1 MARYLGIDIG
11 SLAVRAVVVR
21 TAYRRQALEALATV
35 DLSTTPDP
43 AEALRQAAGVFA
55 TRCDGVAIAIGGE
68 QIFWRRFDVPST
80 AMRQIA
86 NVVPFEIEAQLPVD
100 IDQVVFDYRT
110 LGRGEGDAMPI
121 LAAVAREDEVRAR
134 IALVQSAL
142 GVEPEI
148 VAPGPLAL
156 ASLLPAMPELAAA
169 SPAALVDLGASR
181 TDVVVLDAGQPVF
194 ARTLSTGAQG
204 LPATAG
210 LLARELRQTLGAWRS
225 LGGAPIA
232 EIFLA
237 GGGASLEGAETFL
250 TGELGVPTRALPA
263 PRLEGVPPEQAAG
276 FGRYAKAVGLALSL
290 AQRPRPLNLRQ
301 GPLAY
306 ERGYG
311 FLRERVPLLAGLGS
325 VILVSF
331 LFATWAEMRSLD
343 REHETLEGALAHVS
357 KDVLG
362 EETREAARAVELLE
376 KGPGGVDEDPLP
388 RADAFDVLARLADA
402 VPADVK
408 HDVDEIDVQRGAAQG
423 VMRVNIHGVVPKV
436 QDAEN
441 LAAKLKEHR
450 CFNDVKLVKT
460 SQQIGGEGQKY
471 HMEFELRC
479 VDEAAKK
486 PAAPAAGSAA
496 PAASAGRGP
505 K

>member
-11 SLAVRAVVVR
+11 SSAVHAVVVR

-35 DLSTTPDP
+35 ELANGLDP
-43 AEALRQAAGVFA
+43 AEALRQAAAPFA
-55 TRCDGVAIAIGGE
+55 ANCDGVAVAISGE
-68 QIFWRRFDVPST
+68 QIFWRRFDVPAT
-80 AMRQIA
+80 ALRQLA

-110 LGRGEGDAMPI
+110 LGRADAGGSIPI
-121 LAAVAREDEVRAR
+121 LAAAAREDEVRAR
-134 IALVQSAL
+134 IALVQGAIGL
-142 GVEPEI
+142 EPEA
-148 VAPGPLAL
+148 VVPGPLAL
-156 ASLLPAMPELAAA
+156 ACLTAAVPELAAA
-169 SPAALVDLGASR
+169 SPVAIVDLGLTR
-181 TDVVVLDAGQPVF
+181 TDVVVLEGGQPAF
-194 ARTLSTGAQG
+194 ARTVSAGSQG
-204 LPATAG
+204 LPGTAG
-210 LLARELRQTLGAWRS
+210 ALARELRQTLGAWRA
-225 LGGAPIA
+225 LGGAPVAAVFI
-232 EIFLA
+232 A
-237 GGGASLEGAETFL
+237 GGGSSIAGAENFL
-250 TGELGVPTRALPA
+250 TDHLGAPTRILPA
-263 PRLEGVPPEQAAG
+263 PRLEGVPPEQLAG

-290 AQRPRPLNLRQ
+290 APRPRPLNLRQ

-306 ERGYG
+306 ERGFG

-343 REHETLEGALAHVS
+343 RERETLAGALAVVS

-362 EETREAARAVELLE
+362 EETRDAARATELLD
-376 KGPGGVDEDPLP
+376 KGPGGADEDPLP
-388 RADAFDVLARLADA
+388 RADAFDVLAKLADA

-408 HDVDEIDVQRGAAQG
+408 HDVEEIDVQRGAPQAS
-423 VMRVNIHGVVPKV
+423 MRVNIHGVVPKV

-441 LAAKLKEHR
+441 LATKLKESR
-450 CFNDVKLVKT
+450 CFHDVKLVKT

-486 PAAPAAGSAA
+486 PAAAGSAA
-496 PAASAGRGP
+496 PAASAKGP
-505 K
+505 Q

>member
-11 SLAVRAVVVR
+11 SSAVRAVVVR
-21 TAYRRQALEALATV
+21 TAYRRQALEALTSVDVASTV
-35 DLSTTPDP
+35 DL
-43 AEALRQAAGVFA
+43 AEAVRQAAA
-55 TRCDGVAIAIGGE
+55 ALAPSCDGVAVAIGGE

-80 AMRQIA
+80 ALRQLA
-86 NVVPFEIEAQLPVD
+86 NVVPYEIEAQLPVD

-110 LGRGEGDAMPI
+110 LGRGDGDTIPI

-134 IALVQSAL
+134 IALVQGAIVS
-142 GVEPEI
+142 EPEL
-148 VAPGPLAL
+148 VVPGPLAL
-156 ASLLPAMPELAAA
+156 ASLTPVVPELAG
-169 SPAALVDLGASR
+169 PAPVALVDLGASR
-181 TDVVVLDAGQPVF
+181 TDVVILEHGVPAF
-194 ARTLSTGAQG
+194 ARTLSTGTQG

-225 LGGAPIA
+225 LGGAPVGA
-232 EIFLA
+232 VFLV
-237 GGGASLEGAETFL
+237 GGGASSEGAEPFL
-250 TGELGVPTRALPA
+250 TSELGVETRALPV
-263 PRLEGVPPEQAAG
+263 PRLEGVPPDQLAG

-290 AQRPRPLNLRQ
+290 SPRPRPLNLRQ

-311 FLRERVPLLAGLGS
+311 FLRERVPLLAGLGT

-343 REHETLEGALAHVS
+343 RERETLEGALGQVS

-362 EETREAARAVELLE
+362 EETHEAARAIELLE
-376 KGPGGVDEDPLP
+376 RGPGGADEDPLP
-388 RADAFDVLARLADA
+388 RVDSFDVLARLADA

-408 HDVDEIDVQRGAAQG
+408 HDVEEIDVQRSAAQSS
-423 VMRVNIHGVVPKV
+423 MRTNIHGVVPKV

-441 LAAKLKEHR
+441 LAAKLKEQR
-450 CFNDVKLVKT
+450 CFQDVKLVKT

-479 VDEAAKK
+479 VDPAAKK
-486 PAAPAAGSAA
+486 PAAAGSAA
-496 PAASAGRGP
+496 PAASAAKGAP
-505 K
+505 

>member
-11 SLAVRAVVVR
+11 FSAVRAVVVR

-35 DLSTTPDP
+35 DLATTPDLG
-43 AEALRQAAGVFA
+43 EALRQAAAPFA
-55 TRCDGVAIAIGGE
+55 ARCDGVAVAIGGE
-68 QIFWRRFDVPST
+68 SIFWRRFDVPAT
-80 AMRQIA
+80 AMRQVA
-86 NVVPFEIEAQLPVD
+86 SVVPFEIEAQLPVD
-100 IDQVVFDYRT
+100 MDQVVFDYRT
-110 LGRGEGDAMPI
+110 LGRGEGENFPV
-121 LAAVAREDEVRAR
+121 LAAVAREDDVRAR
-134 IALVQSAL
+134 VELVRGSL

-156 ASLLPAMPELAAA
+156 ASLTPAVPELAAV
-169 SPAALVDLGASR
+169 SPVAIVDLGASR
-181 TDVVVLDAGQPVF
+181 TDVVVLDAGQPAL
-194 ARTLSTGAQG
+194 ARTLSTGALG
-204 LPATAG
+204 LPASAAV
-210 LLARELRQTLGAWRS
+210 LARELRQTLGAWRS
-225 LGGAPIA
+225 LGGAPVA

-250 TGELGVPTRALPA
+250 TGELGVMTRVLPV
-263 PRLEGVPPEQAAG
+263 PRLEGVPPEQLAG
-276 FGRYAKAVGLALSL
+276 FGRYAKAVGLALAL
-290 AQRPRPLNLRQ
+290 GQRPRPLNLRQ

-343 REHETLEGALAHVS
+343 REHETLEGALAQVS

-362 EETREAARAVELLE
+362 EETRDAAHAVELLD
-376 KGPGGVDEDPLP
+376 KGPGGADEDPLP
-388 RADAFDVLARLADA
+388 RADSFDVLAKLADG

-408 HDVDEIDVQRGAAQG
+408 HDVEEIDVQRGAAQG
-423 VMRVNIHGVVPKV
+423 SMRVNIHGIVPKV

-460 SQQIGGEGQKY
+460 SQQIGGDGQKY

-479 VDEAAKK
+479 VDEVAKK
-486 PAAPAAGSAA
+486 PAAGAGSAS
-496 PAASAGRGP
+496 PAASAAKGA